1 MASLLGNEHSCVKHC
16 WGAYEQKALWIL
28 VDVDVSTAETA
39 IIASNEKFELFPII
53 CRIQNLVQHIQ

>member
-1 MASLLGNEHSCVKHC
+1 MNILASSIVEVLMNK
-16 WGAYEQKALWIL
+16 KALWIL
-28 VDVDVSTAETA
+28 VDVDVSTAERA